1 MYGADYFDTTDL
13 AIMHFGNAQTK
24 IIEECTCTNT
34 NFCFFLFK
42 SFSDHVISG
51 LFIFIWNMDV
61 QDAVYNPCFCSS
73 TENDFFRFIKF
84 NKKEFSGCK

>member
-13 AIMHFGNAQTK
+13 AVMHFGNAQTK

-42 SFSDHVISG
+42 SFSDHVI
-51 LFIFIWNMDV
+51 
-61 QDAVYNPCFCSS
+61 
-73 TENDFFRFIKF
+73 
-84 NKKEFSGCK
+84 